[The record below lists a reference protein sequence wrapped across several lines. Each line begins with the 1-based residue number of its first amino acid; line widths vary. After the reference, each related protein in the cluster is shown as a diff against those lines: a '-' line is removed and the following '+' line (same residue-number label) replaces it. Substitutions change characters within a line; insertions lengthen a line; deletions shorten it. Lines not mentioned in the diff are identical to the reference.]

1 MADLVVRAQRN
12 SLMNLP
18 RSPIVESVSSHHSA
32 RKLKDDMNGWMD
44 KRENTAAQ
52 KLKEAQWE
60 LQRVHA
66 ENQRVRK
73 RMGDPLA
80 KLDIPTMA
88 ADSAINK
95 RRDSVRR
102 RSAGSRTEVNGN
114 ELALGGNGPAP
125 TTEELLKELEKS
137 RKRIIE
143 LKEEND
149 ELRTRAAIDI
159 LTVRELEESKEEGE
173 RTIRELRDK
182 LSRAVEEL
190 HLESLE
196 GRSAKI
202 SALSAPSAPPT
213 PPFTPS
219 PTHIARARLT
229 LSRPTRPLPPPPSMM
244 NEGDAPGRPVA
255 DNGPHSWPVPP
266 QWKTIADSEDP
277 EATPLALA
285 PRPPASSPPLSVSHA
300 RTPSLRTLS
309 QPQLPRLVIP
319 GSNSTLSVPAPV
331 HQPTF
336 AIYNQM
342 MAAIRDSSEH
352 APPLQSSDIP
362 WPILPGPDAPYPG
375 SIVQPGDKPAVIE
388 FVHTYCGGSVAAG
401 NEMARQWKALLK
413 RKKVATLDQ
422 ALQRTYSFIVIGCF
436 RIRETTA

>member
-1 MADLVVRAQRN
+1 MTDFIARAQRN
-12 SLMNLP
+12 SLMSLP
-18 RSPIVESVSSHHSA
+18 RSPLVESVSTHHSA
-32 RKLKDDMNGWMD
+32 RKLKDEMSGWMD
-44 KRENTAAQ
+44 QRENVAAQ

-60 LQRVHA
+60 LERVHA

-102 RSAGSRTEVNGN
+102 RSGSRLEANDNHLNLEGSSS
-114 ELALGGNGPAP
+114 AP
-125 TTEELLKELEKS
+125 TTEELLKEIEKS

-159 LTVRELEESKEEGE
+159 LTIRELEESKEESE
-173 RTIRELRDK
+173 RTVRELKEK

-190 HLESLE
+190 HLESLDKF
-196 GRSAKI
+196 STQV
-202 SALSAPSAPPT
+202 SAPPT

-219 PTHIARARLT
+219 PTHIARIKLT
-229 LSRPTRPLPPPPSMM
+229 VPPPTRALPPLPSVMDDAIVPEEKPAADHAPHPWPRPPSWKTMAGGEYPDATPVAPALPAFASPPPPSSYLRS
-244 NEGDAPGRPVA
+244 P
-255 DNGPHSWPVPP
+255 
-266 QWKTIADSEDP
+266 I
-277 EATPLALA
+277 
-285 PRPPASSPPLSVSHA
+285 PA
-300 RTPSLRTLS
+300 RMLS
-309 QPQLPRLVIP
+309 QPQLPRLLIP
-319 GSNSTLSVPAPV
+319 GSTGSLSMQAPI

-336 AIYNQM
+336 AIYNRM
-342 MAAIRDSSEH
+342 MAVLRDSSEDT
-352 APPLQSSDIP
+352 PPLQPSDIP
-362 WPILPGPDAPYPG
+362 WPILPELGASYPG
-375 SIVQPGDKPAVIE
+375 GIVQPGDKPAVIE
-388 FVHTYCGGSVAAG
+388 FVRTYCGGNRAAG
-401 NEMARQWKALLK
+401 NEMTRQWKALLK

-436 RIRETTA
+436 RMKEIAA

>member
-1 MADLVVRAQRN
+1 
-12 SLMNLP
+12 
-18 RSPIVESVSSHHSA
+18 
-32 RKLKDDMNGWMD
+32 MNGWMD
-44 KRENTAAQ
+44 QRENAAAQ

-88 ADSAINK
+88 ADSAIHK

-102 RSAGSRTEVNGN
+102 RSAGSRIEVNGH
-114 ELALGGNGPAP
+114 EIVLEGNSSAP

-137 RKRIIE
+137 RKQIIE
-143 LKEEND
+143 LKEDND

-159 LTVRELEESKEEGE
+159 LTIRELEESKEEGE
-173 RTIRELRDK
+173 RTIRELREK

-196 GRSAKI
+196 GSSAKI
-202 SALSAPSAPPT
+202 STPPT

-219 PTHIARARLT
+219 PAHIARARLA
-229 LSRPTRPLPPPPSMM
+229 LPPPTRPLPPPPSMI
-244 NEGDAPGRPVA
+244 NEGDAPERRVA
-255 DNGPHSWPVPP
+255 DTGPHPWPVPP
-266 QWKTIADSEDP
+266 SWKTIADDEDI
-277 EATPLALA
+277 EATPVAPAL
-285 PRPPASSPPLSVSHA
+285 LSVSPA
-300 RTPSLRTLS
+300 PSHTRSPHPRTLS
-309 QPQLPRLVIP
+309 HPQLSRLIIP
-319 GSNSTLSVPAPV
+319 GSTTILSMSAPI

-342 MAAIRDSSEH
+342 MAALRDSTEDT
-352 APPLQSSDIP
+352 APLQPSDIP

-375 SIVQPGDKPAVIE
+375 GIVQPGDKPAVIE
-388 FVHTYCGGSVAAG
+388 FVRTYCGGSAAAG

-422 ALQRTYSFIVIGCF
+422 VLQRTYSFIVIGCF
-436 RIRETTA
+436 RIRETAA

>member
-1 MADLVVRAQRN
+1 
-12 SLMNLP
+12 MNLP
-18 RSPIVESVSSHHSA
+18 RSPLVESVSSHRSA
-32 RKLKDDMNGWMD
+32 RKLKDEMNGWMD
-44 KRENTAAQ
+44 NRETAAAQ

-60 LQRVHA
+60 VQRVHA

-114 ELALGGNGPAP
+114 EMVLEGNGSVP
-125 TTEELLKELEKS
+125 TTEELLKESEKS

-159 LTVRELEESKEEGE
+159 LTIRELEESKEESE
-173 RTIRELRDK
+173 RTIRELREK

-190 HLESLE
+190 HLESLD
-196 GRSAKI
+196 AK
-202 SALSAPSAPPT
+202 LSTPPT

-219 PTHIARARLT
+219 PTHIARAKLN
-229 LSRPTRPLPPPPSMM
+229 LPPPTRPLPPPPSII
-244 NEGDAPGRPVA
+244 NEGDALERHVA
-255 DNGPHSWPVPP
+255 DNRPHPWPVPP
-266 QWKTIADSEDP
+266 SWKTIVDDEDS
-277 EATPLALA
+277 EATPIAPAL
-285 PRPPASSPPLSVSHA
+285 PPVSPPPLSVSHA
-300 RTPSLRTLS
+300 RSPDPRTLS
-309 QPQLPRLVIP
+309 HPHLPRLIIP
-319 GSNSTLSVPAPV
+319 GSTSILSVPAPV

-336 AIYNQM
+336 AIYNRM
-342 MAAIRDSSEH
+342 MAALRDSGED
-352 APPLQSSDIP
+352 APPLQPSDIP

-375 SIVQPGDKPAVIE
+375 GIVQPGDKPAVIE

-401 NEMARQWKALLK
+401 NEMARQWKALIK

-422 ALQRTYSFIVIGCF
+422 VLQRTYSFIVIGCF